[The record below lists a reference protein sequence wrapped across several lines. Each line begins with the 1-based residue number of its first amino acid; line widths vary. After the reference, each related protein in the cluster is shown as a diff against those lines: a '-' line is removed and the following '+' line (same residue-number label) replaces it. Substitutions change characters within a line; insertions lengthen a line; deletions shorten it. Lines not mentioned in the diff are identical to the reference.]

1 MDRMKM
7 EFRVG
12 TGDHDTISF
21 AEDVIVYV
29 LRMNGKD
36 PIIETFWTNGKPFII
51 DITTFGSSES
61 DGHETDT
68 IRLEEGFVI
77 GVEHVDGI
85 DRLVITDTDK
95 NTKYIPMDLPT
106 SHYMLN
112 RFINRVIDYNESLRN
127 KIALVNAR
135 ALHVASE
142 IYQDNI
148 VKGGLSNDA
157 VE

>member
-1 MDRMKM
+1 MKM

-29 LRMNGKD
+29 LRMNGND
-36 PIIETFWTNGKPFII
+36 PIIKTLWTNGKPSVINI
-51 DITTFGSSES
+51 STFNSSES
-61 DGHETDT
+61 GRHEKDT
-68 IRLEEGFVI
+68 IRLEEGFTI

-95 NTKYIPMDLPT
+95 NTKYVPMDLPT

-112 RFINRVIDYNESLRN
+112 RFINRAIDYNESLRN

-148 VKGGLSNDA
+148 VKGRLNNDA